1 MDGNGRW
8 ARARNMPRFLGHR
21 QGAKALEEILNAAQ
35 DAGVKYLT
43 VYAFSVDNW
52 KRSARE
58 VRALLKLLEYYV
70 DTKAAFFKKHNM
82 RLGIIGDTDVLAKAL
97 RDKINKTLVRTK
109 TCDGMTF
116 SIAFN
121 YGARPEI
128 VRAAQMLCR
137 ECLKKKMRPADI
149 DEKTFARFL
158 YTRALPDPD
167 LIIRTGGEQRLSNFL
182 LWQASYAEL
191 YFTDTL
197 WPDFNKKE
205 LEKALLAYSRRQR
218 RFGGL

>member
-1 MDGNGRW
+1 
-8 ARARNMPRFLGHR
+8 MPRFLGHR
-21 QGAKALEEILNAAQ
+21 QGAKALEEILTAAQ
-35 DAGVKYLT
+35 DASVKYLT

-70 DTKAAFFKKHNM
+70 DTKAAFFKKHNI
-82 RLGIIGDTDVLAKAL
+82 RLCIIGDTDVLAKAL
-97 RDKINKTLVRTK
+97 REKINKALARTRA
-109 TCDGMTF
+109 CDGMTF

-121 YGARPEI
+121 YGSRPEI
-128 VRAAQMLCR
+128 VRAAQMLCK
-137 ECLKKKMRPADI
+137 ECLKRHMRPADI

-158 YTRALPDPD
+158 YTHELPDPD

-197 WPDFNKKE
+197 WPDFNSASFSE
-205 LEKALLAYSRRQR
+205 ALRAYSLRER
-218 RFGGL
+218 RFGGENGIHA